1 METKTFKAICKQNT
15 RLAVR
20 RLRCWYYRN
29 FKPIQNNK
37 IVFSQFAGQGY
48 GCNPR
53 AICDE
58 FLKRDAGYDLV
69 WILNKKI
76 KKEDAGIPE
85 GVRIATDKQV
95 SYELETAKVWINNIH
110 FNVLLHEGVK
120 KRKGTI
126 YLNTFH
132 GGITLKNQVT
142 DKKTYNPEIEK
153 MLKERMY
160 HRDAEYVDYITCGCD
175 MEVHVLEE
183 FFYRQGEIVKLGD
196 ARTDMLVNG
205 APEIEKKVR
214 DFYGIDEKTKIAIY
228 APTFRADKK
237 LDCYNLEFDRILDYL
252 EERDGCPWI
261 MLIRLHP
268 RLASQTDEIVPKSLR
283 YINAAEYTDMQ
294 ELAVASD
301 LMISDYSSVITDF
314 MLTRKPGF
322 MYVPDLDRYLEK
334 RGMYFE
340 MDELPFPYARTNDEF
355 MENLKNFDEA
365 AYRCKVD
372 AFIKKIG
379 YIDDGQSAKRIVD
392 FLIEKMEGKKK

>member
-1 METKTFKAICKQNT
+1 MKKKSIKKQCKEKIKFVGK
-15 RLAVR
+15 RLS
-20 RLRCWYYRN
+20 CWYYRN
-29 FKPIQNNK
+29 FKPVQENK

-76 KKEDAGIPE
+76 KREDAGIPE
-85 GVRIATDKQV
+85 GVRTVTGKEV
-95 SYELETAKVWINNIH
+95 YYELETAKVWINNIH
-110 FNVLLHEGVK
+110 FNVLMYEGVV
-120 KRKGTI
+120 KRKDTI

-142 DKKTYNPEIEK
+142 DKKTYDPKIEK
-153 MLKERMY
+153 MRKERMY
-160 HRDAEYVDYITCGCD
+160 HRDAEFVDYITCGCD
-175 MEVHVLEE
+175 MEIHVLEE
-183 FFYRQGEIVKLGD
+183 FFYHNGEILKLGD

-214 DFYGIDEKTKIAIY
+214 DFYHIPDGTKVAIY

-252 EERDGCPWI
+252 EKRDGCPWI

-268 RLASQTDEIVPKSLR
+268 RLAKQTDKIVPKSPR
-283 YINAAEYTDMQ
+283 YINAANYTDMQ

-301 LMISDYSSVITDF
+301 FMISDYSSVITDF

-322 MYVPDLDRYLEK
+322 MYVPDLDHYLEA

-340 MDELPFPYARTNDEF
+340 MEELPFPYARTNDEF
-355 MENLKNFDEA
+355 MEKLEQFDETL
-365 AYRCKVD
+365 YREKVD
-372 AFIKKIG
+372 AFVKKIG
-379 YIDDGQSAKRIVD
+379 YIDDGQSSKRIVD
-392 FLIEKMEGKKK
+392 FLIEKMEGK

>member
-1 METKTFKAICKQNT
+1 MEELKKQWIIFIK
-15 RLAVR
+15 
-20 RLRCWYYRN
+20 RLRSWYYRH
-29 FKPIQNNK
+29 FKPVQKNK

-58 FLKRDAGYDLV
+58 FLRRGEDYDLV
-69 WILNKKI
+69 WILSKKL
-76 KKEDAGIPE
+76 KRKDSGIPE
-85 GVRIATDKQV
+85 GVRTVTGNKV
-95 SYELETAKVWINNIH
+95 YYELETAKVWVNNIH
-110 FNVLLHEGVK
+110 FNVLLNEGVK
-120 KRKGTI
+120 KRKDTI

-142 DKKTYNPEIEK
+142 DKKNYNPKIEK
-153 MLKERMY
+153 NLKERMY
-160 HRDAEYVDYITCGCD
+160 HKDAEFVDYITCGCD
-175 MEVHVLEE
+175 MEIHVLEE
-183 FFYRQGEIVKLGD
+183 FFYHNGEILKLGD

-214 DFYGIDEKTKIAIY
+214 GFYKIPDGTKIAIY

-237 LDCYNLEFDRILDYL
+237 LDCYDLDFERVLDYL

-268 RLASQTDEIVPKSLR
+268 RLAKHTKKIIPSAPR
-283 YINAAEYTDMQ
+283 YINAAKYTDMQ
-294 ELAVASD
+294 ELAIASD

-314 MLTRKPGF
+314 MLTRKPAF
-322 MYVPDLDRYLEK
+322 MYVPDLDKYIES

-340 MDELPFPYARTNDEF
+340 MEELPFPYAKDSDEF
-355 MENLKNFDEA
+355 LKCLQNFDEKS
-365 AYRCKVD
+365 YREKVD
-372 AFIKKIG
+372 GFVKKIG

-392 FLIEKMEGKKK
+392 FLIEKMKGEEK

>member
-1 METKTFKAICKQNT
+1 MAEKKDKIQWKENFKIKIK
-15 RLAVR
+15 
-20 RLRCWYYRN
+20 RLRCWYYRH
-29 FKPIQNNK
+29 FKPIQKNK

-58 FLKRDAGYDLV
+58 FLKRGEDYDLV
-69 WILNKKI
+69 WILNKNVKR
-76 KKEDAGIPE
+76 KNSGVPN
-85 GVRIATDKQV
+85 GVRTVTGKKV
-95 SYELETAKVWINNIH
+95 YYELETAKVWVNNIH
-110 FNVLLHEGVK
+110 FNVLLNEGVV
-120 KRKGTI
+120 KRKDTI

-142 DKKTYNPEIEK
+142 DKKNYNPKIEEQLKEK
-153 MLKERMY
+153 MY
-160 HRDAEYVDYITCGCD
+160 HKDSEYVDYITCGCD
-175 MEVHVLEE
+175 MEIHVLEE
-183 FFYRQGEIVKLGD
+183 FFYHNGEILKLGD

-205 APEIEKKVR
+205 SPEIEKKVR
-214 DFYGIDEKTKIAIY
+214 EHYEISEGTKVAIY

-237 LDCYNLEFDRILDYL
+237 LNCYNLAFDEILDYL
-252 EERDGCPWI
+252 EKRDGCPWV

-268 RLASQTDEIVPKSLR
+268 RLAKQTKEIVPDSPR
-283 YINAAEYTDMQ
+283 YINAANYTDMQ

-322 MYVPDLDRYLEK
+322 MYVPDLDKYIES

-340 MDELPFPYARTNDEF
+340 MDELPFPYARTNEEF
-355 MENLKNFDEA
+355 MQNLEQFDEA
-365 AYRCKVD
+365 AYRDKVD
-372 AFIKKIG
+372 AFVKKIG

-392 FLIEKMEGKKK
+392 FLIEKMEG

>member
-1 METKTFKAICKQNT
+1 MAEKKEKLGWSEWYQLNKK
-15 RLAVR
+15 RLF
-20 RLRCWYYRN
+20 CWYYRH
-29 FKPIQNNK
+29 FKPIQKKK
-37 IVFSQFAGQGY
+37 IVFSQFAGRGY

-58 FLKRDAGYDLV
+58 FLRRGDDYDLV
-69 WILNKKI
+69 WILGKTVTRKKS
-76 KKEDAGIPE
+76 GVPN
-85 GVRIATDKQV
+85 GVRTV
-95 SYELETAKVWINNIH
+95 SGKNVHRELETAKVWINNIH
-110 FNVLLHEGVK
+110 FNVLLNEGVK

-142 DKKTYNPEIEK
+142 DKHNYNPKIEEN
-153 MLKERMY
+153 LKEQMY
-160 HRDAEYVDYITCGCD
+160 HRDSEYVDYITCGCD

-183 FFYRQGEIVKLGD
+183 FFYHHGEILMLGD

-205 APEIEKKVR
+205 SVEIEEKVR
-214 DFYGIDEKTKIAIY
+214 EFYEIPEGTKIAIY

-237 LDCYNLEFDRILDYL
+237 LDCYNLAFDQVLDYL
-252 EERDGCPWI
+252 EKRDGCPWV

-268 RLASQTDEIVPKSLR
+268 RLAKQTKKIVPDSPR
-283 YINAAEYTDMQ
+283 YINAASYMDMQ
-294 ELAVASD
+294 ELSVASD

-322 MYVPDLDRYLEK
+322 MYVPDLDKYLES

-340 MDELPFPYARTNDEF
+340 MDELPFPYARTNEEF
-355 MENLKNFDEA
+355 MQKLEHFDEA
-365 AYRCKVD
+365 AYKEKVD
-372 AFIKKIG
+372 AFVKKIG

-392 FLIEKMEGKKK
+392 FLIEKMEE